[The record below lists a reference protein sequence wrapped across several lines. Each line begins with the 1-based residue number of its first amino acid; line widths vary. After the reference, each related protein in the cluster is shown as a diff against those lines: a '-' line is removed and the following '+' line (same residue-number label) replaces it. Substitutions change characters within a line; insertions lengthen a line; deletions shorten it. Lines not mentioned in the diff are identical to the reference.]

1 MRRRARSE
9 QRELEQRA
17 DHEPHTGSRGAQP
30 EHRAQEEGP
39 RAASSS
45 AAAPQPAHQTA
56 SVPAAVPA
64 AVTPAPLPSAPSSDP
79 SASANAFPATATP
92 GAADTSPI
100 AVASGS
106 GQSDGTPMMRVGVPT
121 DRDSPGA
128 TAKYT
133 LTGAPASAASAQAK
147 KSGARDGAASRF
159 GLLRLPPPPDSYRQ
173 AEFLLANPSAVLLS
187 ELGRRHYTVEP
198 RNAAGLARV
207 VLPEGA
213 PNAWD
218 VMRDLEVAFPGPTF
232 GLNSIYRPP
241 TYTPYRLQ
249 DGSASAGVAPTRHE
263 LLALI
268 GWEGKGDLAACAAG
282 VEIGM
287 IDTLVDEG
295 HRLFAGT
302 QIKTVNLA
310 LKQDAPAA
318 PHWHATGVLSIMA
331 GLPNGNTP
339 SLIPGARFTA
349 VNVFFTNK
357 EGQLETDTAHLTEA
371 LAYLEEKTNVQIV
384 NMSLVGP
391 KDDLVHAR
399 IAAMARSGK
408 VFVGAAGNGGPNA
421 AAGYPA
427 AYEEVIAVTA
437 VDGKGGNW
445 DHANRGTYIDV
456 AAPGVQIRTA
466 LPGGKD
472 GLVSG
477 TSFAAPF
484 VTAAVAVA
492 YRDSGL
498 EAAVKQGEEPV
509 ELKRHVLAQ
518 LLSKEQLKI
527 RSPVY
532 GHGVITAPSTCAGSR
547 SWASRVRPQP
557 AAPAPVPAAAR
568 SSDPTPTVPGGWH
581 ASVQQASLPP
591 KSP

>member
-1 MRRRARSE
+1 
-9 QRELEQRA
+9 
-17 DHEPHTGSRGAQP
+17 
-30 EHRAQEEGP
+30 
-39 RAASSS
+39 
-45 AAAPQPAHQTA
+45 
-56 SVPAAVPA
+56 
-64 AVTPAPLPSAPSSDP
+64 
-79 SASANAFPATATP
+79 
-92 GAADTSPI
+92 
-100 AVASGS
+100 
-106 GQSDGTPMMRVGVPT
+106 MRVGAPVV
-121 DRDSPGA
+121 RDGLTA
-128 TAKYT
+128 TAKST
-133 LTGAPASAASAQAK
+133 LTGAQANTASAQAK
-147 KSGARDGAASRF
+147 KSGARDGASSRF
-159 GLLRLPPPPDSYRQ
+159 GLLRLSPSPDSYRP
-173 AEFLLANPSAVLLS
+173 AEFLLANPSPVLLS
-187 ELGRRHYTVEP
+187 ELGRRHYLVEP
-198 RNAAGLARV
+198 RNAAGLVRV

-218 VMRDLEVAFPGPTF
+218 VMRELEASFPGPTF
-232 GLNSIYRPP
+232 GLNAIYRPP
-241 TYTPYRLQ
+241 INNAYRPQ
-249 DGSASAGVAPTRHE
+249 DGAGPIGTGAAPTRHE

-268 GWEGKGDLAACAAG
+268 GWEGKGDLAACATG

-295 HRLFAGT
+295 HRFFAGT
-302 QIKTVNLA
+302 HIKTVNLA
-310 LKQDAPAA
+310 HKQDAPPA
-318 PHWHATGVLSIMA
+318 PHWHATGVLSVMA
-331 GLPNGNTP
+331 GVPNGNTP
-339 SLIPGARFTA
+339 ALIPGAKFTA
-349 VNVFFTNK
+349 INVFFTNK
-357 EGQLETDTAHLTEA
+357 DGQLETDTAHLTEA
-371 LAYLEEKTNVQIV
+371 LAYLDEKTDVQIV

-391 KDDLVHAR
+391 KDDLVHER

-498 EAAVKQGEEPV
+498 EAAVKEGGEPAD
-509 ELKRHVLAQ
+509 LKRLMLSQ
-518 LLSKEQLKI
+518 LLSKEQLKN

-532 GHGVITAPSTCAGSR
+532 GHGVIHAPSKCAGWR
-547 SWASRVRPQP
+547 SWASRVKPQP
-557 AAPAPVPAAAR
+557 PAPAPVPGAR
-568 SSDPTPTVPGGWH
+568 VDATPTVPGGWH

>member
-1 MRRRARSE
+1 
-9 QRELEQRA
+9 
-17 DHEPHTGSRGAQP
+17 
-30 EHRAQEEGP
+30 
-39 RAASSS
+39 
-45 AAAPQPAHQTA
+45 
-56 SVPAAVPA
+56 
-64 AVTPAPLPSAPSSDP
+64 
-79 SASANAFPATATP
+79 
-92 GAADTSPI
+92 
-100 AVASGS
+100 
-106 GQSDGTPMMRVGVPT
+106 MMRVGVPT